1 MQFDLSS
8 RWTETDKPILFMHN
22 FTDVRESI
30 DFITGNELIENN
42 TLNRNLTSS
51 ANSTKKTG

>member
-1 MQFDLSS
+1 MQFDLSQ

-30 DFITGNELIENN
+30 DFFTGNELIENN
-42 TLNRNLTSS
+42 TLNGSLSS
-51 ANSTKKTG
+51 YANSTK

>member
-1 MQFDLSS
+1 MQFDLSQ

-42 TLNRNLTSS
+42 TLNESLTYSANLT
-51 ANSTKKTG
+51 K